1 MVAMDK
7 KPTMAKSVENHFPL
21 LQLQLSV
28 QHISFLMVDPSRFI
42 LAVLLQYV
50 QKPKKFAQKCKNNE
64 N

>member
-7 KPTMAKSVENHFPL
+7 KPTTAKSVANHFPL
-21 LQLQLSV
+21 LQLQVSV
-28 QHISFLMVDPSRFI
+28 QHISFLMVNPSYFI

-50 QKPKKFAQKCKNNE
+50 QKLKKFAQKRKNNE